1 MKSST
6 KRDDIRPPLEEL
18 QRAAREVGEA
28 LARARGRDPQSYF
41 YDVPSWYAM
50 LPPTLAALFARND
63 ALWTEIAAHN
73 GMTLTEW
80 RESLLDLFEP
90 MESRLTPP
98 MVFRCTGCG
107 ATDRTVWNKTGV
119 QHWRRGG
126 DGEAF
131 EVVCGGWQLISPA
144 TDADAR

>member
-1 MKSST
+1 MKSS
-6 KRDDIRPPLEEL
+6 KKLDDIRPPLEEL

-41 YDVPSWYAM
+41 HGLPSWFSM
-50 LPPTLAALFARND
+50 LPAALAGLFARD
-63 ALWTEIAAHN
+63 EVLWTQIAAHH

-80 RESLLDLFEP
+80 RDSLLDLFEP
-90 MESRLTPP
+90 MQSTRTPP

-107 ATDRTVWNKTGV
+107 VTDRTVWNKTAV

-126 DGEAF
+126 DGGAF
-131 EVVCGGWQLISPA
+131 EVVCGDWLLISPA
-144 TDADAR
+144 TER